1 MGRDSTI
8 IIFNF
13 QFPMKQQSV
22 ISNFQKNGFT
32 MVEMLVSIGILV
44 LVAVGIANLFFST
57 IKSGNKTDNLIKLR
71 QTGSYALNVLRTK
84 VRNADSV
91 VCTGVNVLTVRD
103 SSGAETVFEYDGVND
118 LLTMDSENL
127 AEDVTAGAF
136 DCGSPLPNKPAIVE
150 VSFTIKLSTEEEQDF
165 NDTIS
170 LRDY

>member
-1 MGRDSTI
+1 MRNQLI
-8 IIFNF
+8 
-13 QFPMKQQSV
+13 

-57 IKSGNKTDNLIKLR
+57 IKSGNKTDNLTKIR

-84 VRNADSV
+84 VRNANSA
-91 VCTGVNVLTVRD
+91 VCTGEGNILTIRD
-103 SSGAETVFEYDGVND
+103 SSGVETVFAFDLAGEND
-118 LLTMDSENL
+118 FLTMDSENL

-136 DCGSPLPNKPAIVE
+136 DCGSPLPNKPAVVE
-150 VSFTIKLSTEEEQDF
+150 VSFTIKLPTEEEQAF
-165 NDTIS
+165 SDTIS